1 MGIEIATSDDIAKT
15 NQLLLGIASEVKTLV
30 QAVEALRQEQTPEW
44 LTVKEAAN
52 YLRLTPD
59 TIRRK
64 VRAGHFDTRRE
75 GKNILISRECVLNQ
89 SSR

>member
-1 MGIEIATSDDIAKT
+1 MGIEIATSDDFAKMK
-15 NQLLLGIASEVKTLV
+15 QLLVGITSELKTLTLT
-30 QAVEALRQEQTPEW
+30 VEALRQEQTPEW

-75 GKNILISRECVLNQ
+75 GKNILISRESLLNQ

>member
-1 MGIEIATSDDIAKT
+1 MGIAIATSDDLANM
-15 NQLLLGIASEVKTLV
+15 NQLLLGLASEVKTLV

-52 YLRLTPD
+52 HLRLTPD

-64 VRAGHFDTRRE
+64 VRTGHFDTRRE

>member
-1 MGIEIATSDDIAKT
+1 MGIEIATSDDLAKT
-15 NQLLLGIASEVKTLV
+15 NQLLLGLASEVKTLV

>member
-1 MGIEIATSDDIAKT
+1 MGIEIATSDDLANM
-15 NQLLLGIASEVKTLV
+15 NQLLLGLASEVKTLV